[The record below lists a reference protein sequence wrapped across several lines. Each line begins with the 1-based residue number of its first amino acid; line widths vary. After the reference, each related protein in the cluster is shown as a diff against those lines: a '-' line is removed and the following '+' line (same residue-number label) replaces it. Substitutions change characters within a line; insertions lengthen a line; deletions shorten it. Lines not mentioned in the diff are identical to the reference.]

1 MHTKVAGRYK
11 ITAVSAVTGK
21 ERILADWFP
30 NIITDLGLN
39 RMGTAN
45 FNWFDYAYVGS
56 GNTSPSANDVS
67 LYNRIATSSLL
78 GIYGASTNAGSPTYH
93 SYKSR
98 TYTFGVGVAAGNL
111 SEVGVGWSTTDIN
124 SIFSRALIL
133 DSYGNPTTITVL
145 SDEYLYVTYEIQYY
159 PLLTDTTGA
168 VTFTG
173 NIGGTYDYI
182 IRRANIL
189 NDVNSLTG
197 GLVAQINTAM
207 SNTSNGTYDN
217 KSYYG
222 DIGAITA
229 YPANSITSSGAFTWT
244 HDSYVNDSFEL
255 YSTINI
261 PVNTSN
267 HASGLR
273 CLSFA
278 LGQKYHQIQFNPAI
292 PKTSDD
298 IITLRLKQSWGRV

>member
-21 ERILADWFP
+21 ERLLADWFP
-30 NIITDLGLN
+30 NIITDIGLD
-39 RMGTAN
+39 RMGTTDY
-45 FNWFDYAYVGS
+45 NWFEYAYVGS
-56 GNTSPSANDVS
+56 GSSEALASNVS
-67 LYNRIATSSLL
+67 LGSRIATSTLL
-78 GIYGASTNAGSPTYH
+78 SSSGASTNAGSPTYH
-93 SYKSR
+93 SYKAR

-111 SEVGVGWSTTDIN
+111 SEVGVGWATTDIN

-159 PLLTDTTGA
+159 PLLTDTTGSI
-168 VTFTG
+168 TFTG

-182 IRRANIL
+182 IRRADIL
-189 NDVNSLTG
+189 NDVNPLSSG
-197 GLVAQINTAM
+197 SIQINTPM
-207 SNTSNGTYDN
+207 SSTGYSIYEN

-222 DIGAITA
+222 NIGT
-229 YPANSITSSGAFTWT
+229 ITSYPSSAIHTSGAFTWS
-244 HDSYVNDSFEL
+244 HNSYVKGSFEL

-261 PVNTSN
+261 PVNTCN
-267 HASGLR
+267 HANGLR
-273 CLSFA
+273 CISFA
-278 LGQKYHQIQFNPAI
+278 LGQKYHQIQFDPAI

-298 IITLRLKQSWGRV
+298 IITLRLKQSWGRL

>member
-1 MHTKVAGRYK
+1 MHTRVAGKYK
-11 ITAVSAVTGK
+11 ITAVNAFTGK
-21 ERILADWFP
+21 ERLLADWFP

-39 RMGTAN
+39 RMGTTN

-56 GNTSPSANDVS
+56 GNSTPSVSDVS
-67 LYNRIATSSLL
+67 LDTRIATSSQLSSN
-78 GIYGASTNAGSPTYH
+78 GASTNAGSPTYH

-111 SEVGVGWSTTDIN
+111 SEVGVGWATTDIN

-159 PLLTDTTGA
+159 PLLTDTTGSI
-168 VTFTG
+168 TFTG

-197 GLVAQINTAM
+197 GTVCQINTAM
-207 SNTSNGTYDN
+207 SNTGNLLYEN

-222 DIGAITA
+222 DIG
-229 YPANSITSSGAFTWT
+229 SITSYPTGAINSSGAFTWT
-244 HDSYVNDSFEL
+244 HDSYINDSFEL

-261 PVNTSN
+261 PVNTCN

-273 CLSFA
+273 CISFA
-278 LGQKYHQIQFNPAI
+278 LGQKYHQIQFNPSI

-298 IITLRLKQSWGRV
+298 IITLRLKQSWGRY